1 MKSKSKKNGPRI
13 GFMGPK
19 FLGVFFFIFFSDI
32 LFAQELISLSEEDQP
47 SFYQGYWKYV
57 NPDDNEIFILKI
69 KALRRQKDRFD
80 ASELGANSYIASML
94 YCKNDSIIVNR
105 LSDLNRFL
113 GMTDRAEV
121 SVVFEQEHYN
131 VNIITSEYDINT
143 GEVVLK
149 LSDPVNA
156 DTDGR
161 AYLTII
167 SSSLGNEQVHWRLKL
182 PECVI
187 EDLKEGMTEEEF
199 IQRYMTFTIPSDMI
213 LTKMHNLREFRSK
226 GIILD
231 PIPELHQ

>member
-1 MKSKSKKNGPRI
+1 M
-13 GFMGPK
+13 
-19 FLGVFFFIFFSDI
+19 
-32 LFAQELISLSEEDQP
+32 
-47 SFYQGYWKYV
+47 
-57 NPDDNEIFILKI
+57 
-69 KALRRQKDRFD
+69 DRFD
-80 ASELGANSYIASML
+80 TSGLGANSYIASIL
-94 YCKNDSIIVNR
+94 YYKNDSIIVNR

-121 SVVFEQEHYN
+121 SVLFEQEHYN

-149 LSDPVNA
+149 LSDPVNT

-167 SSSLGNEQVHWRLKL
+167 SSSTGCEQVHWRLKL

-187 EDLKEGMTEEEF
+187 EDLEEGMTEEEF